1 MTTSPTIQQPSE
13 NLTQSPITTHQSP
26 ALEKAPA
33 WFQDLQ
39 NMAWEKY
46 QETPAPTRKNETWRF
61 GDLKQ
66 LNLDNF
72 IPASGIDFDELE
84 LELNGLEE
92 TAAQFIFINDQ
103 CVSSSLDE
111 SGEASTQSPITNHK
125 SQIPTGVIC
134 LPLEDALQEHSEL
147 IHQHLLKQ
155 EVKLGSE
162 KYAALHAANLSNGLF
177 VYVPKGIEVEKPIE
191 AYHIVAGEN
200 AAIFPHTLIITED
213 NAKVSVV
220 DYFISA
226 PQKSGK
232 ASTQSPITNHQS
244 QIGESSE
251 THLVLAMND
260 LVATNGSQL
269 SYLAIQN
276 VNLSSKVIQIGSTTV
291 DRDARAKSFVL
302 NVGAAW
308 ARNESYSTL
317 AGKGAHSDMLSL
329 NIPTADQ
336 KYDQRTFQHHASPY
350 TYSDLLYKNAL
361 YGKSKTTFSGLI
373 TVDEGAHF
381 TDAYQTCRN
390 LLMEDTTETNS
401 MPGLQINADQVKC
414 SHGSTASA
422 ISDEEIYY
430 LQARGIH
437 PKQARQ
443 LIARGFCIA
452 VIERLENEQLQNLVL
467 NYLDEKFKTVS

>member
-1 MTTSPTIQQPSE
+1 MLDSS
-13 NLTQSPITTHQSP
+13 
-26 ALEKAPA
+26 PA
-33 WFQDLQ
+33 WFKELQ
-39 NMAWEKY
+39 SIAW
-46 QETPAPTRKNETWRF
+46 QTFQNTPAPTRKNETWRF

-66 LNLDNF
+66 LKLDNF
-72 IPASGIDFDELE
+72 IPAATIDAGDIELE
-84 LELNGLEE
+84 INGHEK
-92 TAAQFIFINDQ
+92 ASAKFIFANDAT
-103 CVSSSLDE
+103 VHAE
-111 SGEASTQSPITNHK
+111 SDLPD
-125 SQIPTGVIC
+125 GVIC
-134 LPLEDALQEHSEL
+134 LPLEDALQQHSEL

-226 PQKSGK
+226 PSQSGE
-232 ASTQSPITNHQS
+232 ASNQSPITNHKS
-244 QIGESSE
+244 QIGEA
-251 THLVLAMND
+251 HLVLAMND

-302 NVGAAW
+302 NIGAAW

-390 LLMEDTTETNS
+390 LLMEDTTEANS

-422 ISDEEIYY
+422 ISDDEIYY
-430 LQARGIH
+430 LKARGIR

-452 VIERLENEQLQNLVL
+452 VIDRLENEQLQNLVL